1 MCCSLAKPGT
11 SLGEAHTPRSSTAIA
26 EASQGKVIGSLPVG
40 SKPPRAASTIVSY
53 QMSKPISRASAIGS
67 MLSSSQGNIAFS
79 PITRVSTLADPAQ
92 LGDVDVRMRAD
103 GDVVQP
109 HVVEVGAD
117 IGLHQH
123 QRDVSTAV
131 VAGEVHLGVDGLEP
145 VAQAVQ

>member
-53 QMSKPISRASAIGS
+53 RVSKPISRASAIGS

-79 PITRVSTLADPAQ
+79 PITRVSTLSRILRSLVMSMCERSEEQ
-92 LGDVDVRMRAD
+92 RLNSS
-103 GDVVQP
+103 
-109 HVVEVGAD
+109 HVA
-117 IGLHQH
+117 I
-123 QRDVSTAV
+123 SYAV
-131 VAGEVHLGVDGLEP
+131 FCLKKKNTFIEGHEDLDE
-145 VAQAVQ
+145 